1 MEASEPLFEVVGLKK
16 HFAIRGGVFGRPVG
30 YVRAVDGVDLTIYKG
45 ETLGLVG
52 ESGCGKTTV
61 GRSILALVPTTDG
74 AVYRA
79 LSAEKREKIHAMW
92 DEILEK
98 ERELELKKG
107 DTRARRKE
115 IEELKDKVC
124 EFAGACDLSNLG
136 RGEMRSMRRN
146 MQIVFQDPFSSLNPR
161 MIIRDI
167 IGEPLQIHP
176 VERWWCP
183 TCRHVEERVL
193 ETSVYARLTWHETT
207 VKAPA
212 AGKVAKLLREPQAT
226 AKKGSSLVVLTVGGK
241 TVPVVSPLDAS
252 VREVLALEGE
262 EVRKDDPL
270 VVLETV
276 VCDVCGAKMEIRT
289 STLEGKQLR
298 DRVTSLL
305 QRVGLNPEHVY
316 RFPHEFS
323 GGQRQLIGV
332 ARALA
337 LNPDFIV
344 LDEPTSALDV
354 SVQAQV
360 LNLLKD
366 LQRERNL
373 TYLFIS
379 HHLAVVRHIS
389 DRVAVMYLGQIV
401 ESAPT
406 EELFQNPLHPYTK
419 ALLSAVPVPDPDI
432 RMRRIVLR
440 GDVPSPARPPA
451 GCRFHPRCPQ
461 AFERCGWT
469 PEELVSALDTSMRE
483 REDKGILDS
492 RLIDEVVVEADS
504 IRIAVRKGAAA
515 KVKAFLETIMRE
527 DADEFRGYR
536 AVSAIQV
543 AGDTITLRLPKP
555 EAPVLEATS
564 PGHEVGCHLY
574 TKPAEPPLP
583 ATSA

>member
-1 MEASEPLFEVVGLKK
+1 MAEEAPLFEIISLKK

-61 GRSILALVPTTDG
+61 GRSILALLSATDG
-74 AVYRA
+74 AVYRD
-79 LSAEKREKIHAMW
+79 LSPEKREKVLATW
-92 DEILEK
+92 ETILEK
-98 ERELELKKG
+98 EKALEGKRG
-107 DTRARRKE
+107 DRALRLE
-115 IEELKDKVC
+115 IEELKRKAS
-124 EFAGACDLSNLG
+124 EIAGACDLSNLG
-136 RGEMRSMRRN
+136 RKEMRGMRRN

-167 IGEPLQIHP
+167 IGEPLEIHP
-176 VERWWCP
+176 VERWWCT
-183 TCRHVEERVL
+183 TCRHVEERIL
-193 ETSVYARLTWHETT
+193 ETSDVARQTWHDTDN
-207 VKAPA
+207 VAPA
-212 AGKVAKLLREPQAT
+212 AGKVDKISVEVGAT
-226 AKKGSSLVVLTVGGK
+226 AKKGRALVLLRAGEK
-241 TVPVVSPLDAS
+241 SVPVPAPLDGS
-252 VREVLALEGE
+252 VKEIVALAGE
-262 EVRKDDPL
+262 RVQKGDRL
-270 VVLETV
+270 LTLETV

-298 DRVTSLL
+298 DRVIALL

-323 GGQRQLIGV
+323 GGQRQRLGV

-401 ESAPT
+401 ESAAT
-406 EELFQNPLHPYTK
+406 EELFKSPLHPYTK
-419 ALLSAVPVPDPDI
+419 ALLSAVPVPDPDV
-432 RMRRIVLR
+432 RMRRIILK
-440 GDVPSPARPPA
+440 GDVPSPANPPA
-451 GCRFHPRCPQ
+451 GCRFHPRCPA
-461 AFERCGWT
+461 AFELCGWT
-469 PEELVSALDTSMRE
+469 P
-483 REDKGILDS
+483 
-492 RLIDEVVVEADS
+492 DEVLKAL
-504 IRIAVRKGAAA
+504 AVGMQK
-515 KVKAFLETIMRE
+515 RE
-527 DADEFRGYR
+527 DAGVLEPRLIQETAVEPGRIRLTVQDGTAEQVRSFVQTVLREDMEEFRGYR
-536 AVSAIQV
+536 AVSSVV
-543 AGDTITLRLPKP
+543 AD
-555 EAPVLEATS
+555 ANAVVLHLHDYASPSLEEVS
-564 PGHEVGCHLY
+564 PGHAVGCHLFGPES
-574 TKPAEPPLP
+574 KVPASTV
-583 ATSA
+583 AA

>member
-1 MEASEPLFEVVGLKK
+1 MEGHESLFEVVGLKK

-30 YVRAVDGVDLTIYKG
+30 YVRAVDGIDLTIYKG

-61 GRSILALVPTTDG
+61 GRSILALLGTTDG

-79 LSAEKREKIHAMW
+79 LPEEKRAYVLELW
-92 DEILEK
+92 DQIRAK
-98 ERELELKKG
+98 EAELEAGTG
-107 DTRARRKE
+107 DRRALRHE
-115 IEELKDKVC
+115 IARLKDQVC
-124 EFAGACDLSNLG
+124 EYSGSCDLSSLSKK
-136 RGEMRSMRRN
+136 EMRGMRRN

-167 IGEPLQIHP
+167 IGEPLEIHP

-193 ETSVYARLTWHETT
+193 ETSTAARLTWHETPVT
-207 VKAPA
+207 APS
-212 AGKVAKLLREPQAT
+212 AGSVTAVLAEADAT
-226 AKKGSSLVVLTVGGK
+226 AKKGRGLVTLQVQGK
-241 TVPVVSPLDAS
+241 SVSVPAPLDAS
-252 VREVLALEGE
+252 VKEVVAIEGE
-262 EVRKDDPL
+262 EVRAGDPL

-298 DRVTSLL
+298 DRVIALL
-305 QRVGLNPEHVY
+305 ERVGLNPEHVY

-323 GGQRQLIGV
+323 GGQRQRLGV

-419 ALLSAVPVPDPDI
+419 ALLSAVPVPDPDV
-432 RMRRIVLR
+432 RMRRVVLK
-440 GDVPSPARPPA
+440 GDVPSPANPPQ

-461 AFERCGWT
+461 AFELCGWT
-469 PEELVSALDTSMRE
+469 SDEVLKALDSE
-483 REDKGILDS
+483 LLKREDAGALEP
-492 RLIDEVVVEADS
+492 RLVQEAAAED
-504 IRIAVRKGAAA
+504 RIVRLSVQEGEAA
-515 KVKAFLETIMRE
+515 KVRDFVETLLRE
-527 DADEFRGYR
+527 GVAEFRGYQ
-536 AVSAIQV
+536 AVESVTAEGNAV
-543 AGDTITLRLPKP
+543 VLRLHAYA
-555 EAPVLEATS
+555 APALEEFS
-564 PGHEVGCHLY
+564 PGHAVGCHLY
-574 TKPAEPPLP
+574 AAGSKVPAAAP
-583 ATSA
+583 AQ

>member
-1 MEASEPLFEVVGLKK
+1 MPEEAPLFEIVGLKK
-16 HFAIRGGVFGRPVG
+16 HFAIRGGVFGRAVG
-30 YVRAVDGVDLTIYKG
+30 YVRAVDGVDLSIHRG

-61 GRSILALVPTTDG
+61 GRSILALLGATDG
-74 AVYRA
+74 AVYRG
-79 LSAEKREKIHAMW
+79 LPEEKREEVLALW
-92 DEILEK
+92 ETILEK
-98 ERELELKKG
+98 ERELEGKRG
-107 DTRARRKE
+107 DRALRHE
-115 IEELKDKVC
+115 IAELKEKAS
-124 EFAGACDLSNLG
+124 EIAGACDLSNLG
-136 RGEMRSMRRN
+136 RKEMRDMRRN

-167 IGEPLQIHP
+167 IGEPLEIHP

-193 ETSVYARLTWHETT
+193 ETSDVARLRWHDTE
-207 VKAPA
+207 VVAPA
-212 AGKVAKLLREPQAT
+212 AGTIGKVDAEPGAT
-226 AKKGSSLVVLTVGGK
+226 AKKGHPLVTLRSGDRS
-241 TVPVVSPLDAS
+241 VPVPAPLDGS
-252 VREVLALEGE
+252 VKEVVALAGVQVEKGD
-262 EVRKDDPL
+262 RL
-270 VVLETV
+270 VTLETV
-276 VCDVCGAKMEIRT
+276 VCDVCGAEMEIRT

-298 DRVTSLL
+298 DRVIGLL

-323 GGQRQLIGV
+323 GGQRQRLGV

-406 EELFQNPLHPYTK
+406 EELFENPMHPYTK
-419 ALLSAVPVPDPDI
+419 ALLSAVPVPDPDV
-432 RMRRIVLR
+432 RMRRIILK
-440 GDVPSPARPPA
+440 GDVPSPANPPA
-451 GCRFHPRCPQ
+451 GCRFHPRCPA

-469 PEELVSALDTSMRE
+469 AEEVLKALAAAME
-483 REDKGILDS
+483 AREDAGALEP
-492 RLIDEVVVEADS
+492 RLIRETVVEGDA
-504 IRIAVRKGAAA
+504 IRLIVQAGTANQVRGF
-515 KVKAFLETIMRE
+515 VETLLRE

-536 AVSAIQV
+536 AVSAV
-543 AGDTITLRLPKP
+543 TADGDAVVLPLHEYASP
-555 EAPVLEATS
+555 SLEEVS
-564 PGHEVGCHLY
+564 PGHTVGCHLF
-574 TKPAEPPLP
+574 TAGSKVPAK
-583 ATSA
+583 AVAA